1 MKILFLPHNFPGPFR
16 GTATKLAENEEN
28 KVLFVTS
35 RSRNDVRIQNVGRIL
50 ISQPSVP
57 NITGRAEF
65 EAVRSIRRA
74 SHMANCLMSLKNK
87 GFHADMVIANA
98 GLGYSLYVRDVFP
111 EAFFICYAEGF
122 HDKGHTY
129 TVFSKGKR
137 HPYLDYAPERVRNF
151 FQWGALQEAHMI
163 YTSTQWQKSL
173 YPPEVQKKISV
184 FHEGVDTNFFVP
196 NKETR
201 FNVEGCNLSHVE
213 ELVTFSG
220 RSMETHHKIPIF
232 LQAVPSILEKRSK
245 CHVLIMS
252 ADTQADNAQWEK
264 WKEELRKQYSI
275 DETRLHFI
283 NFRPYADYRKLLQAS
298 SVHIYLSAPQA
309 LSSGIFEAMSSECL
323 VIAGN
328 TGPVNEVIH
337 HGENGFL
344 YNQNDSADLA
354 NTAIKLLEQREQE
367 KMIAICH
374 AARKTV
380 KDKYDV
386 HKQTPKTIKNILK
399 KYDTWKNAKA

>member
-16 GTATKLAENEEN
+16 GTAGKFAENEEN

-50 ISQPSVP
+50 INQPSIP
-57 NITGRAEF
+57 SISGRAEF
-65 EAVRSIRRA
+65 EAVRGIRRA
-74 SHMANCLMSLKNK
+74 SHMANCLMRLKNK
-87 GFHADMVIANA
+87 GFHADIIIANA
-98 GLGYSLYVRDVFP
+98 GLGYALYVRDVFP
-111 EAFFICYAEGF
+111 DAFFVCYAEGF
-122 HDKGHTY
+122 HDNGHNY

-151 FQWGALQEAHMI
+151 FQWGVLQEAHMV

-173 YPPEVQKKISV
+173 YPPEIQKRISV
-184 FHEGVDTNFFVP
+184 FHEGVDANFFVA

-201 FNVEGCNLSHVE
+201 FNVDGCDLSHVE

-220 RSMETHHKIPIF
+220 RSFETHHKLPIF
-232 LQAVPSILEKRSK
+232 LQAVPSILENRPK
-245 CHVLIMS
+245 CHILIMS
-252 ADTQADNAQWEK
+252 ADTQADNEQWKK
-264 WKEELRKQYSI
+264 WKEELKSLYGI

-283 NFRPYADYRKLLQAS
+283 NFRPYVDYRKLLQAS

-323 VIAGN
+323 VIAGD
-328 TGPVNEVIH
+328 TGPVREVIN

-344 YNQNDSADLA
+344 YDQSKSEELA
-354 NTAIKLLEQREQE
+354 NTAIELLERRES
-367 KMIAICH
+367 MNTICQ

-380 KDKYDV
+380 KDKYEIN
-386 HKQTPKTIKNILK
+386 KQTPKTIKSILK
-399 KYDTWKNAKA
+399 NYNTWKKSTT